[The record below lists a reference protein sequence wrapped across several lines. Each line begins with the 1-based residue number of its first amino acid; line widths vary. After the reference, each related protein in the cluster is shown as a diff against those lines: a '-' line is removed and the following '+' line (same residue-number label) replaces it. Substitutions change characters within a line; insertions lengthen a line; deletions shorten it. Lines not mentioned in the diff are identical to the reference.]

1 MKKKLKDLSFCFMC
15 FLIITFLITH
25 NKIVATTLIDAVNLF
40 LRKVFVSLFPMLIIN
55 DILIQKNIPIYFY
68 HLFKSIFP
76 KIFKTSGIASYVLI
90 MSLLSG
96 TPSNAYILKEL
107 VNNKQIKT
115 DEANHLLMF
124 TYFSN
129 PLFLSITLSAIFDTK
144 TVIKIIIIHY
154 ISNIIIGIL
163 IRKKAPPLS
172 SYNLIIRNENLNIT
186 SSIKK
191 TMNVLFMILGTIAFY
206 MLLNLIVSYPI
217 KENLLFTTI
226 TSGFLEITSGLHH
239 LEYLHITIKLK
250 ELIAISIISFGGISI
265 HTQVKAILEESLI
278 KYKYFLKG
286 RIIHTIISIILIII
300 I

>member
-1 MKKKLKDLSFCFMC
+1 
-15 FLIITFLITH
+15 
-25 NKIVATTLIDAVNLF
+25 
-40 LRKVFVSLFPMLIIN
+40 
-55 DILIQKNIPIYFY
+55 
-68 HLFKSIFP
+68 
-76 KIFKTSGIASYVLI
+76 
-90 MSLLSG
+90 
-96 TPSNAYILKEL
+96 
-107 VNNKQIKT
+107 
-115 DEANHLLMF
+115 MF

-191 TMNVLFMILGTIAFY
+191 TMNVLLMILGTIAFY
-206 MLLNLIVSYPI
+206 MLLNLIVIYPI
-217 KENLLFTTI
+217 KESLLFTTI
-226 TSGFLEITSGLHH
+226 TSGFLEITCGLHH